1 MTHGQF
7 LHSYDIVANV
17 ALPAGSKMPQAPWP
31 VIKIKEGTM
40 LKKLSF
46 TAAALGLTTLPAFA
60 HLNPEE
66 HGSFMA
72 GVSHPFFGAD
82 HILAMVAVGI
92 WASQIAFAQND
103 RKALWIVPSAFVG
116 TMAIGF
122 LLAVSGLDLPFV
134 EPAIL
139 ASVIGLGLLVAMAA
153 KLPTAAAAAV
163 VGIFALFHG
172 HAHGGELGSAGA
184 LQFGIGFM
192 IATAILHA
200 AGIALGLGIGRF
212 GNIAARAAGALTALA
227 GLSLVF
233 GG

>member
-1 MTHGQF
+1 MF
-7 LHSYDIVANV
+7 KRISIA
-17 ALPAGSKMPQAPWP
+17 
-31 VIKIKEGTM
+31 
-40 LKKLSF
+40 
-46 TAAALGLTTLPAFA
+46 AAALAATTLPAFA

-72 GVSHPFFGAD
+72 GFSHPLFGAD

-92 WASQIAFAQND
+92 WAAQIGG
-103 RKALWIVPSAFVG
+103 RALWVVPSAFVG

-122 LLAVSGLDLPFV
+122 MMALGGIDLPFV

-139 ASVIGLGLLVAMAA
+139 ASVIALGLLVAMAA
-153 KLPTAAAAAV
+153 RFPVSAAAAV

-184 LQFGIGFM
+184 LQFGVGFV
-192 IATAILHA
+192 IATALLHV
-200 AGIALGLGIGRF
+200 AGIAAGLGVSRLGTVASRI
-212 GNIAARAAGALTALA
+212 IGALTALG
-227 GLSLVF
+227 GLTLAF

>member
-1 MTHGQF
+1 MF
-7 LHSYDIVANV
+7 KRISIA
-17 ALPAGSKMPQAPWP
+17 
-31 VIKIKEGTM
+31 
-40 LKKLSF
+40 
-46 TAAALGLTTLPAFA
+46 AAALAATTLPAFA

-72 GVSHPFFGAD
+72 GFSHPLFGAD

-92 WASQIAFAQND
+92 WAAQIGG
-103 RKALWIVPSAFVG
+103 RALWVVPSAFVG

-122 LLAVSGLDLPFV
+122 MMALGGIDLPFV

-139 ASVIGLGLLVAMAA
+139 ASVIALGLLVAMAA
-153 KLPTAAAAAV
+153 RFPVSAAAAV

-184 LQFGIGFM
+184 LQFGVGFV
-192 IATAILHA
+192 IATALLHV
-200 AGIALGLGIGRF
+200 AGIAAGLGVSRLGAVASRI
-212 GNIAARAAGALTALA
+212 IGALTALA
-227 GLSLVF
+227 GLTLAF